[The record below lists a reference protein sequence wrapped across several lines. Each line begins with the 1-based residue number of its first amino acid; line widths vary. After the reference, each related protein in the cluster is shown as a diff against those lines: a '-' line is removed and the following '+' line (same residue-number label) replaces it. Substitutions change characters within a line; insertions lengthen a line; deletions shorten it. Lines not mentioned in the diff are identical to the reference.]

1 MPSAPPIHI
10 NRCWQGAALVVV
22 AVATALLASPA
33 GAQSS
38 FGEQLSF
45 GERRGAT
52 AFASD
57 WSAYRSPFDW
67 SSSDAPRVA
76 AARRSYQLL
85 NPHVSTPQPQPYA
98 NAPPPNSYAVGM
110 NSLLEEFH
118 APPPEVVRGRHR
130 PSRWSWQ
137 VLPDGLI
144 YRSYLAG
151 VREPR
156 FAGVWNYERDLGWVW
171 DIALGGRAGIIRY
184 GTEGD
189 FQPEGWQL
197 DIEGAAFPR
206 LDLEEESDMIATDF
220 RFGVPLTYGVGRFQ
234 TKFAFYHLSSHLGDE
249 LLESNPA
256 LSRINFSR
264 DVLVLGGGWFFTPA
278 LRGYAE
284 AGYAV
289 RSDVSQQW
297 EFQFG
302 LDYSPACPSG
312 LRGAPFFAVNAHLR
326 EEVDYGGNFVAQ
338 LGWQWRGAG
347 SGQLFRLGVQYF
359 NGKSEQY
366 EFITDSESKVGL
378 GIWYDY

>member
-1 MPSAPPIHI
+1 MPADPRFHI
-10 NRCWQGAALVVV
+10 NLCWQRVTLAVMAVAAAL
-22 AVATALLASPA
+22 TASPA
-33 GAQSS
+33 GAQSP
-38 FGEQLSF
+38 FGAYHGS
-45 GERRGAT
+45 A

-57 WSAYRSPFDW
+57 QSAPTAPIDW
-67 SSSDAPRVA
+67 ASDDTPVFA
-76 AARRSYQLL
+76 AARHPYQLL
-85 NPHVSTPQPQPYA
+85 DPHISAPQPQPTTPPYV
-98 NAPPPNSYAVGM
+98 NAPLPSSYSVGM
-110 NSLLEEFH
+110 DSLLEEFH
-118 APPPEVVRGRHR
+118 APPPDVVRGRR
-130 PSRWSWQ
+130 RQSRWSWQ

-156 FAGVWNYERDLGWVW
+156 IAGVWNYERDLGWVM

-184 GTEGD
+184 GTTND

-206 LDLEEESDMIATDF
+206 LDLEEESDMVATDF

-249 LLESNPA
+249 FLESNPSA
-256 LSRINFSR
+256 TRINFSR
-264 DVLVLGGGWFFTPA
+264 DVLVLGAGWFFTPA

-289 RSDVSQQW
+289 RSDISQQW

-312 LRGAPFFAVNAHLR
+312 FRGAPFFAVNAHHR

-347 SGQLFRLGVQYF
+347 SGQLFRFGAQYF
-359 NGKSEQY
+359 NGMSEQY

-378 GIWYDY
+378 GLWYDF